1 MQQSKW
7 DQERYP
13 QEKLKVSWKETFL
26 TSPLRYLISICTVI
40 IILFGLWRITEP
52 TYNNLPAGKIPV
64 IKPLE
69 GPIKVRPVTNPKEN
83 HEDKT
88 IYQKL
93 AETEDSQQ
101 VEHLLGGPEEPISRP
116 LSLPQEFI
124 GEFLEDKNE
133 LPLSESSSTR
143 NNQESSLSAPRTQQ
157 QASIESSKEE
167 ELEEAK
173 STKVAISGPNVKTI
187 NPQNA
192 PLSQE
197 RYCLQLGTLKTEE
210 QAKLEWKRLSSRQAL
225 KPYLVNLKPEFKK
238 VDLGNDTGVRI
249 RLLAGSFTKKEAQ
262 HLCQEL
268 TKLSAKHNISL
279 GCRVK
284 KR

>member
-7 DQERYP
+7 DQERYSQNKP
-13 QEKLKVSWKETFL
+13 STSFKALFL
-26 TSPLRYLISICTVI
+26 NTPLRYVI
-40 IILFGLWRITEP
+40 GLCIVAVSLFGFWRITDP
-52 TYNNLPAGKIPV
+52 GSDQLPAGTIPI

-69 GPIKVRPVTNPKEN
+69 GPAKVRPTTNPKDT

-93 AETEDSQQ
+93 SNTQDSQK
-101 VEHLLGGPEEPISRP
+101 VEHLLGGPEEPIARP
-116 LSLPQEFI
+116 LSLPEEFI
-124 GEFLEDKNE
+124 GEFLEDKTE
-133 LPLSESSSTR
+133 LSLPAAKASKDNQNSPKIQTSEIQKETS
-143 NNQESSLSAPRTQQ
+143 NGL
-157 QASIESSKEE
+157 SKEND
-167 ELEEAK
+167 LEEVKPAN
-173 STKVAISGPNVKTI
+173 VAISGSNVKTSQEK
-187 NPQNA
+187 NTS
-192 PLSQE
+192 SQE

-210 QAKLEWKRLSSRQAL
+210 QAKSEWKRLSSRQVL
-225 KPYLVNLKPEFKK
+225 KPYLLHLKPEFKK

-249 RLLAGSFTKKEAQ
+249 RLIAGSLTEKEAQ

-268 TKLSAKHNISL
+268 TKISAKHNITL

>member
-7 DQERYP
+7 DQERYS
-13 QEKLKVSWKETFL
+13 QEKLKLSLKEIFL
-26 TSPLRYLISICTVI
+26 KSPLRYLISICTVV
-40 IILFGLWRITEP
+40 IILFGFWYITEP
-52 TYNNLPAGKIPV
+52 TYNNLPAGKIPI

-69 GPIKVRPVTNPKEN
+69 GPVKVRPITNPKEN

-93 AETEDSQQ
+93 AETEGSQQ

-133 LPLSESSSTR
+133 MSLAELSSSK
-143 NNQESSLSAPRTQQ
+143 NKQEAFLPTSPTQP
-157 QASIESSKEE
+157 QASAELSKEE
-167 ELEEAK
+167 ELEETK
-173 STKVAISGPNVKTI
+173 STNVAISGPNVKTI
-187 NPQNA
+187 NPKDA
-192 PLSQE
+192 PPSQE

-210 QAKLEWKRLSSRQAL
+210 QAKLEWKRLSSRQVL
-225 KPYLVNLKPEFKK
+225 KPYLLNLKPEFKK

-249 RLLAGSFTKKEAQ
+249 RLIAGSLTKKEAQ

-268 TKLSAKHNISL
+268 TKLSVKHNIAL